1 MLIQKNP
8 TKGNAVCNY
17 KPIACLD
24 LLWKLLTGIITD
36 KLYEH
41 LENQD
46 LLPEEQKGFR
56 RMSRGTRD
64 QLLTD
69 KALIKNYNRRRTNLN
84 MAWVD
89 FRKTYDMVPHS
100 WMIIS
105 LELVVAVKNIVNL
118 LKETMKYWGK
128 T

>member
-8 TKGNAVCNY
+8 TKGNAVGNY

-24 LLWKLLTGIITD
+24 LLWKLLTGIITE

-41 LENQD
+41 LENKD

-69 KALIKNYNRRRTNLN
+69 KAVIKNYNRRRTNLN

-118 LKETMKYWGK
+118 LKETMKYWEK

>member
-8 TKGNAVCNY
+8 TKGNAVGNY

-118 LKETMKYWGK
+118 LKETMKYWEK